1 MHAGQEDSDRI
12 REGPPEQM
20 SENDEV
26 HLSSPGGF
34 TTATTEN
41 RGRQEGGDVGPKAS
55 VVLSSFYATLCRKGL
70 KDPVWF
76 SKTQYGFQTSQ
87 SLQFFFIASNTY

>member
-1 MHAGQEDSDRI
+1 
-12 REGPPEQM
+12 M

-76 SKTQYGFQTSQ
+76 SDKSVFTVFLY
-87 SLQFFFIASNTY
+87 SLQYTLTPG